1 MSSMTKS
8 EVLALAKRVGAEDSA
23 DLQARAST
31 MDGTALIAEE
41 AKIISFE
48 AAKRNAN
55 MLTRERGFVCVYD
68 GQVYQLDQ
76 PYDSDTY
83 PGTPDTLPAQWS
95 LKHTKEPERAKPFVD
110 YNTSRSM
117 YMTGDCCVYNGH
129 VWRSTI
135 DNNVWTPTAYP
146 QGWAS
151 VNAE

>member
-1 MSSMTKS
+1 MSMTKS
-8 EVLALAKRVGAEDSA
+8 EVLALAKRIGAEDSA
-23 DLQARAST
+23 NLQARAST
-31 MDGTALIAEE
+31 MDGAALIAEE

-55 MLTRERGFVCVYD
+55 MLTRERGFVCAYG

-83 PGTPDTLPAQWS
+83 SGTPDTLPAQWS
-95 LKHTKEPERAKPFVD
+95 LKHTKDPERAKPFVD
-110 YNTSRSM
+110 YNISRSK
-117 YMTGDCCVYNGH
+117 YMTGDCCVYEDK

-135 DNNVWTPTAYP
+135 DDNVWTPTAYP